1 MLDKILYNFSRPLIE
16 FAAHLRFDLDVR
28 WHEALP
34 QGAKIIA
41 PNHPTT
47 TDPILIGMLAADR
60 VHILIEET
68 LFKVPLLGQY
78 LTQTGHVRVVK
89 SNGHTAYEEAKRLL
103 LAGRTLVI
111 FPEGSISPLEGGFC
125 PPRTGVAR
133 LALETGA
140 PVVPV
145 GIYLD
150 RSHIRRIET
159 VVEGKTQVGTWY
171 LDGPYAVTGGQALC
185 FQGDVED
192 REYVRAL
199 SQRVMQQIIDLAREG
214 EQRLRRLLPVPAMH
228 PSMQPG

>member
-1 MLDKILYNFSRPLIE
+1 MLDEILYHFSRPLIE

-47 TDPILIGMLAADR
+47 TDPFLIGMLAADR

-68 LFKVPLLGQY
+68 LFKVPVLGQY
-78 LTQTGHVRVVK
+78 LAQTGHVRVVK
-89 SNGHTAYEEAKRLL
+89 DNGRTAYEEAKQL
-103 LAGRTLVI
+103 LAAGHTLVI

-145 GIYLD
+145 GIHLD
-150 RSHIRRIET
+150 RSRIRRIET
-159 VVEGKTQVGTWY
+159 MVDGKTEVGTWY
-171 LDGPYAVTGGQALC
+171 LAGPYAVTGGRALY

-199 SQRVMQQIIDLAREG
+199 SQQVMQQIIDLAREG
-214 EQRLRRLLPVPAMH
+214 EQRLHRSLPVPAMQ

>member
-1 MLDKILYNFSRPLIE
+1 MLDEILYQLSRPLIE
-16 FAAHLRFDLDVR
+16 LVAHVRFDLDVR

-34 QGAKIIA
+34 LGAKIIA

-47 TDPILIGMLAADR
+47 TDPFLIGMLAADR

-68 LFKVPLLGQY
+68 LFKVPLLGPY

-89 SNGHTAYEEAKRLL
+89 SDGHLAYEEAKRLL
-103 LAGRTLVI
+103 LTGHTLVI

-125 PPRTGVAR
+125 SPRTGVAR

-145 GIYLD
+145 GIHLD
-150 RSHIRRIET
+150 RSRIRRIET

-171 LDGPYAVTGGQALC
+171 LDGPYAVTGGRALD
-185 FQGDVED
+185 FRGDVED

-199 SQRVMQQIIDLAREG
+199 SQQVMQQIVELAHES
-214 EQRLRRLLPVPAMH
+214 EQRLCRSLAVPTMY
-228 PSMQPG
+228 PSVQSD